1 MIAEN
6 GYHLLNVVIS
16 SIFHIATRDVLYYDH
31 RGCVVS
37 NAPHATQS
45 PPSVSP
51 PAPPRACHTMDQLIR
66 WLIALLS
73 FIEEKYYTLK
83 KGNYM
88 YTKKQTPEENTQ
100 KNTKKN
106 SLRLEEPGK
115 IIDTEKIIDT
125 RDESVRT
132 LNPAKII
139 NTDKILDTREDGE
152 DAVLTLNSGS
162 EKIIDTGQ
170 DADLTL

>member
-1 MIAEN
+1 
-6 GYHLLNVVIS
+6 
-16 SIFHIATRDVLYYDH
+16 
-31 RGCVVS
+31 
-37 NAPHATQS
+37 
-45 PPSVSP
+45 
-51 PAPPRACHTMDQLIR
+51 MDQLIR

-115 IIDTEKIIDT
+115 IIDN

-139 NTDKILDTREDGE
+139 TTYKILDTREDGE